1 MNGAVIVDT
10 SIVIKWVLYEPDSPL
25 AQALLRE
32 WINREIEI
40 RAPALLAYEITN
52 SLYQKVRKG
61 EITHKQADNALTKAL
76 KSDLV
81 LDFSRG
87 TVLSLK
93 AMQFADRF
101 QLPAAYDA
109 YFLALAEQRGCE
121 LWTADT
127 RMWRVVKGQ
136 LAWVHTLESYSPPSS

>member
-1 MNGAVIVDT
+1 MSDTVIVDT

-25 AQALLRE
+25 AQALLNE
-32 WINREIEI
+32 WINRETEI

-61 EITHKQADNALTKAL
+61 EITHKQANKALTRAL

-81 LDFSRG
+81 LDFSSG
-87 TVLSLK
+87 TVLNLK
-93 AMQFADRF
+93 AMEFADRF
-101 QLPAAYDA
+101 RLPAAYDA
-109 YFLALAEQRGCE
+109 YFLALAERQSCE

-127 RMWRVVKGQ
+127 RMWRAVRGH
-136 LAWVHTLESYSPPSS
+136 LDWVHTLESYSPPSP